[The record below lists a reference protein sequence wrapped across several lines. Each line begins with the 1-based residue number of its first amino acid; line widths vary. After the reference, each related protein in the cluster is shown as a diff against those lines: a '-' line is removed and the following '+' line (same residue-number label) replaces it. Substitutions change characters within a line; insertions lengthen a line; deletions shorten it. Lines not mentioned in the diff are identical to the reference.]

1 MIMFIT
7 VKYGDDK
14 SEIFNPNCLNVILL
28 HNIRERCDCDDEDLV
43 ELCDET
49 GNVMHLLTNPTDYGK
64 QYLTERSVFILL
76 RVERDGDGDEEKYT
90 YHPLLH
96 GLERNKDFL
105 ARLNPKRNLPRT
117 SHDSHKSKESR
128 HSRNEDHIESSSPTL
143 KDARRKGTAPS
154 TQTGSSAKSKPQQTN
169 SLKRGSSR
177 SQMGRR

>member
-28 HNIRERCDCDDEDLV
+28 HNIRERCDCDDE
-43 ELCDET
+43 
-49 GNVMHLLTNPTDYGK
+49 G
-64 QYLTERSVFILL
+64 
-76 RVERDGDGDEEKYT
+76 DGDGDEEKYT